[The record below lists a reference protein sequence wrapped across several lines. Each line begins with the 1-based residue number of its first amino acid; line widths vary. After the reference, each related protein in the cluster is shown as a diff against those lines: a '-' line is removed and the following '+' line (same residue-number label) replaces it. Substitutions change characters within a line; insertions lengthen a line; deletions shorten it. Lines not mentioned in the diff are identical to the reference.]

1 MDKVVIN
8 FGRDDNQ
15 ELLVVVLVEL
25 EALWANGHD
34 VRLVRV
40 KIIDFL
46 VNQVQDGPLVL
57 TVL

>member
-25 EALWANGHD
+25 EALGANGHD